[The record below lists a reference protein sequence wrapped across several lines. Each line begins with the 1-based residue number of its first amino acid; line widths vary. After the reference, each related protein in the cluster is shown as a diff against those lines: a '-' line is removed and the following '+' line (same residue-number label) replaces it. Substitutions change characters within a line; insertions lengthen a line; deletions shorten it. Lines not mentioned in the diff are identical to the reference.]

1 MASRKFLDVLI
12 RDYMSVLNSGD
23 YADVILR
30 IGDDENF
37 KEFRAHSIVLRT
49 RSPYFRTALSDRWA
63 QKQDNV
69 IIYEKPNILPE
80 AFEVILKYIYSGVLD
95 LNLKIHD
102 VKVILNILVACKEL
116 CLLELFEYMQ
126 DYLLNNMSEA
136 MQHNFSLVQRITSQ
150 HNNTFPKLKI
160 FAKKIIDHNPH
171 WVFKSDDFNTLE
183 QHILISLLQR
193 DDLLIEEI
201 DVWDAVVQ
209 WGIANTSSLPII
221 KDDWTKDDYLNL
233 GATLE
238 PCIAHI
244 KFGQIT
250 SEDFFQRVAVYKDAI
265 DQDLYD
271 ELLKYHSGAAAKSK
285 STIPMSQRRGVDSVL
300 IGVKHLHL
308 FSRWIDHK
316 TDCIYSRNNIPYE
329 FKLLLRGNR
338 DGFTPQAF
346 HDLCDE
352 KGPTLVVAKIKNTDE
367 IIGGYN
373 PVSWDSSDTVLEVK
387 NSFVFS
393 LKENLDNSI
402 LSRSAGTISSICNS
416 PLHGPVFRGI
426 LIFNGDF
433 KDDCASYCNFDEATT
448 PYEGPIRKTKD
459 KFSVEELEVFQIIK
473 KKL

>member
-1 MASRKFLDVLI
+1 
-12 RDYMSVLNSGD
+12 MSVLNSGD

-30 IGDDENF
+30 IGDDEHF

-80 AFEVILKYIYSGVLD
+80 AFEVILNGVLD
-95 LNLKIHD
+95 LKIHD
-102 VKVILNILVACKEL
+102 VKIILNILVACKEL
-116 CLLELFEYMQ
+116 CLLDLFDYMQ

-136 MQHNFSLVQRITSQ
+136 MQQNFSLVQRIASQ
-150 HNNTFPKLKI
+150 HNAFSKLQRFI
-160 FAKKIIDHNPH
+160 KKFMDHNPH
-171 WVFKSDDFNTLE
+171 LIFKTDDFNTLE

-201 DVWDAVVQ
+201 DVWEAVVQ
-209 WGIANTSSLPII
+209 WGIANTSSLPTN
-221 KDDWTKDDYLNL
+221 KDDWTKDNYSNL

-250 SEDFFQRVAVYKDAI
+250 SEDFFQKVEPYKEAI
-265 DQDLYD
+265 DKDLYD
-271 ELLKYHSGAAAKSK
+271 EIVKFHSGAAAKSK
-285 STIPMSQRRGVDSVL
+285 STIPLSQRRGVDSVL
-300 IGVKHLHL
+300 IG
-308 FSRWIDHK
+308 
-316 TDCIYSRNNIPYE
+316 
-329 FKLLLRGNR
+329 
-338 DGFTPQAF
+338 
-346 HDLCDE
+346 DL
-352 KGPTLVVAKIKNTDE
+352 
-367 IIGGYN
+367 
-373 PVSWDSSDTVLEVK
+373 DS
-387 NSFVFS
+387 
-393 LKENLDNSI
+393 SI
-402 LSRSAGTISSICNS
+402 LSRSVGTISSICNS

-433 KDDCASYCNFDEATT
+433 KNDCASYCNFDKATT

-459 KFSVEELEVFQIIK
+459 KFSVDELEVFQIIK

>member
-1 MASRKFLDVLI
+1 
-12 RDYMSVLNSGD
+12 MSVLNSGD

-30 IGDDENF
+30 IGDDEHF

-80 AFEVILKYIYSGVLD
+80 AFEVILNGVLD
-95 LNLKIHD
+95 LKIHD

-126 DYLLNNMSEA
+126 DYLLKNMSEA
-136 MQHNFSLVQRITSQ
+136 MQHNFSLVQNITSQ
-150 HNNTFPKLKI
+150 HNNTFPKLKR

-171 WVFKSDDFNTLE
+171 WVFKADDFNTLE

-265 DQDLYD
+265 DKDLYD

-300 IGVKHLHL
+300 I
-308 FSRWIDHK
+308 
-316 TDCIYSRNNIPYE
+316 
-329 FKLLLRGNR
+329 
-338 DGFTPQAF
+338 
-346 HDLCDE
+346 
-352 KGPTLVVAKIKNTDE
+352 
-367 IIGGYN
+367 
-373 PVSWDSSDTVLEVK
+373 
-387 NSFVFS
+387 
-393 LKENLDNSI
+393 
-402 LSRSAGTISSICNS
+402 
-416 PLHGPVFRGI
+416 GI